1 MTAGNVTF
9 RSNRLDLGL
18 LKISA
23 VKTTVFVVYLINFTF
38 LRKKTPCQFILGKL
52 DILSNYDDTEHLQ

>member
-1 MTAGNVTF
+1 
-9 RSNRLDLGL
+9 LDLGL

-38 LRKKTPCQFILGKL
+38 LRKKNTVSIY
-52 DILSNYDDTEHLQ
+52 SR